1 MKLSDLVTRLLIGE
15 DADPNRIAEVDQAI
29 ETQNART
36 RQNTQSLQSG
46 ARVLHNMSGMIRM
59 MTEAENGTHR

>member
-1 MKLSDLVTRLLIGE
+1 MKLSVLVTRLLIGK
-15 DADPNRIAEVDQAI
+15 DASPERLAEVDQAI
-29 ETQNART
+29 ERENART